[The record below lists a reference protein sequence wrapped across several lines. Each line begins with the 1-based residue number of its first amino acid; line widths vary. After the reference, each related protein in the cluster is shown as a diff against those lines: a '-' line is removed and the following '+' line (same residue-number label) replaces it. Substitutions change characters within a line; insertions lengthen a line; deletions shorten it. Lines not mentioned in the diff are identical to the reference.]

1 MLRRLAIVALAASCA
16 SCAGL
21 SDFLAQPL
29 DGSPPLPQAEGVEIE
44 LPDGAGSV
52 EYTPPAPK
60 PVPTV
65 GDAVGQTAGNVLGM
79 LLGNPALG
87 LLLGAGGIA
96 AAGAVAGRG
105 KPSA

>member
-1 MLRRLAIVALAASCA
+1 MLREALVVALAASCA

-21 SDFLAQPL
+21 SEFLNQPL
-29 DGSPPLPQAEGVEIE
+29 DGAAPLPQAEGVSIE
-44 LPDGAGSV
+44 LPEGAGSV

-96 AAGAVAGRG
+96 AAGAVAG
-105 KPSA
+105 KKQTPA